1 MINCENKV
9 PFDPGIAAL
18 TDHFAEIAYYAEDT
32 LSQIKSFH
40 TKKAKY
46 QFLFPQMKQCF
57 EKNIAFYN
65 ACLMWAFY
73 ISNTF
78 KEAPKEISNNVFYG
92 RQIEKDE
99 FLYDID
105 LLINYFDTFERNAK
119 YYFNQKSDIDR
130 NLKEIV
136 LVYKKFI
143 EINVNFTNVK
153 TTADLKLPDEIIEY
167 SKELGDSVFEL
178 LNKTIDEKN
187 ILKALEFKILK

>member
-1 MINCENKV
+1 M
-9 PFDPGIAAL
+9 
-18 TDHFAEIAYYAEDT
+18 
-32 LSQIKSFH
+32 
-40 TKKAKY
+40 
-46 QFLFPQMKQCF
+46 
-57 EKNIAFYN
+57 
-65 ACLMWAFY
+65 
-73 ISNTF
+73 
-78 KEAPKEISNNVFYG
+78 
-92 RQIEKDE
+92 
-99 FLYDID
+99 
-105 LLINYFDTFERNAK
+105 YFK
-119 YYFNQKSDIDR
+119 YYFNQKSDIDH